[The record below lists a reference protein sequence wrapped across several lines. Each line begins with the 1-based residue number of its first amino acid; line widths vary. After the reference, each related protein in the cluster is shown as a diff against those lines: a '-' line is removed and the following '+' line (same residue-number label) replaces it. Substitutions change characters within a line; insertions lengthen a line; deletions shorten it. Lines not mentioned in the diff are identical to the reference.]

1 MSTALSSALSGLE
14 TSLHSC
20 IPSDAELRHLESLL
34 IKAHQ
39 AKIEASVAAAHQE
52 AQARLAAAHAAAQ
65 AQLEAQTA
73 AVQAAAAQQI
83 STAVSAQI
91 ESITP
96 VTSNQQPVAS
106 GQQLASSEPAAN
118 EPISASLANE
128 PVANEPISASL
139 ANPANEPISASL
151 ANPANEPIS
160 ASLTNEPVA
169 NEPISANLANPAN
182 EPISANLAN
191 EPAANEPAAN
201 EPISANLTNQ
211 AKSVNA
217 RYANLNAGL
226 NDRLA
231 FVKSLFGG
239 DDHDYQRVVA
249 YLATLESKA
258 ECETFIRE
266 AVQPEYDWS
275 KCPDVAERF
284 MHLVYARFE

>member
-52 AQARLAAAHAAAQ
+52 AQAQLAAAHAAAQ

-73 AVQAAAAQQI
+73 AAQAAAAQQI
-83 STAVSAQI
+83 SAAVSAQI
-91 ESITP
+91 DAIT
-96 VTSNQQPVAS
+96 PVAS

-139 ANPANEPISASL
+139 ANPANEPISA
-151 ANPANEPIS
+151 
-160 ASLTNEPVA
+160 
-169 NEPISANLANPAN
+169 NL
-182 EPISANLAN
+182 
-191 EPAANEPAAN
+191 ANEPAAN

-249 YLATLESKA
+249 YLATLESTA

>member
-52 AQARLAAAHAAAQ
+52 AQAQLAAAHAAAQ

-73 AVQAAAAQQI
+73 AAQAAAAQQI
-83 STAVSAQI
+83 SAAVSAQI

-118 EPISASLANE
+118 EPISANLA
-128 PVANEPISASL
+128 
-139 ANPANEPISASL
+139 
-151 ANPANEPIS
+151 
-160 ASLTNEPVA
+160 NEPVA

-191 EPAANEPAAN
+191 EPVAN
-201 EPISANLTNQ
+201 EPISANLANQ

>member
-52 AQARLAAAHAAAQ
+52 AQAQLAAAHVAAQ

-83 STAVSAQI
+83 SAAVSAQI
-91 ESITP
+91 DAITP

-106 GQQLASSEPAAN
+106 GQQLASSEQAAN

-151 ANPANEPIS
+151 ANEPA
-160 ASLTNEPVA
+160 A

-191 EPAANEPAAN
+191 EPVAN
-201 EPISANLTNQ
+201 EPISANLANQ

>member
-52 AQARLAAAHAAAQ
+52 AQAQLAAAHAAAQ

-73 AVQAAAAQQI
+73 AAQAAAAQQI
-83 STAVSAQI
+83 SAAVSAQI

-106 GQQLASSEPAAN
+106 GQQLA
-118 EPISASLANE
+118 ASE

-139 ANPANEPISASL
+139 ANEPA
-151 ANPANEPIS
+151 
-160 ASLTNEPVA
+160 A

-182 EPISANLAN
+182 EPISANL
-191 EPAANEPAAN
+191 ANEPAAN